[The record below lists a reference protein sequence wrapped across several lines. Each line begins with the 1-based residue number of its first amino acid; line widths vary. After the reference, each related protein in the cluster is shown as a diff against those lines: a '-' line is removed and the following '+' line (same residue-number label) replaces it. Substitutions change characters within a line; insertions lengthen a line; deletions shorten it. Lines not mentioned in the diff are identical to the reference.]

1 MFPII
6 DVSTKLK
13 DAWDALHKGYQC
25 NAKVL
30 TTKLQTLRRN
40 FESLLIKEGNSMH
53 DYFSNM

>member
-30 TTKLQTLRRN
+30 TTKLQ
-40 FESLLIKEGNSMH
+40 SLLIKEGNSMH